1 MLKVSNVSCSIR
13 YIVKMSCCPQGS
25 WPQLNAEYSP
35 QGEDLSVEGVP
46 LYHVG
51 KGKHALVILSDI
63 FGATS
68 GRHRNVAD
76 LFASLD
82 YDVYLP

>member
-1 MLKVSNVSCSIR
+1 MH
-13 YIVKMSCCPQGS
+13 
-25 WPQLNAEYSP
+25 
-35 QGEDLSVEGVP
+35 GVP

-51 KGKHALVILSDI
+51 KGKHALLILSDI

-82 YDVYLP
+82 YDVYLPEILVSPYTGSGDIMENIKGQDQAIMAEKF